1 MVDNLLKLLLEPL
14 NFVDV
19 NVITSKKNNDVSI
32 TRYMLFI
39 ILM

>member
-19 NVITSKKNNDVSI
+19 NVITSKK
-32 TRYMLFI
+32 I
-39 ILM
+39 IMCQ